1 MTVWSLTTDD
11 ENGLFTGLYL
21 NEVQAYEALIRD
33 WFPEESHLA
42 YNGEATEALE
52 RGIPQLK
59 EWLSNYL
66 AKTSSLDSY
75 LVSQHDHPWTF
86 GPVTEDERLPKLREF
101 LAESPL
107 AVVDAQEVS
116 NIIDGPREPE
126 FCQCGRKYRDCIAY
140 ENGDDFQHGD
150 RDVD

>member
-1 MTVWSLTTDD
+1 MTVFSLTTETQD
-11 ENGLFTGLYL
+11 GLATCLYL

-33 WFPEESHLA
+33 WLPADSQEARRSAALA
-42 YNGEATEALE
+42 ALTC
-52 RGIPQLK
+52 GVSQLK
-59 EWLSNYL
+59 EWLSSYL
-66 AKTSSLDSY
+66 DCTGSLDSY

-86 GPVTEDERLPKLREF
+86 GAAVEDKRFAQLREF

-107 AVVDAQEVS
+107 SVVDAQAIS

-126 FCQCGRKYRDCIAY
+126 FCECGRKYRDCIAY

-150 RDVD
+150 R